1 MDGTC
6 HQEYGGGCS
15 QVLCDEEIKNCGGT
29 TNGGVCL
36 CKKLYVLELCTL
48 MERFGKMEVKI
59 Y

>member
-15 QVLCDEEIKNCGGT
+15 QVLGDEEIKKNCGGT

-36 CKKLYVLELCTL
+36 CKNLYVLELL
-48 MERFGKMEVKI
+48 
-59 Y
+59 